1 MIIGA
6 YHYGYTTNEKK
17 CTTLL
22 RISGGGHS
30 KGWRETEEGIGEK
43 EEGGI
48 EKNEGRVRGRRVKG
62 ENSRSCTDWHYEWKV
77 TQTVYN

>member
-1 MIIGA
+1 MIIRA
-6 YHYGYTTNEKK
+6 YHYGNTTNEKK

-62 ENSRSCTDWHYEWKV
+62 ENSRS
-77 TQTVYN
+77 